1 MCSIL
6 EKVVALEVFKNIFI
20 VKCLKFH
27 IQFGHQPLM
36 EFLKN
41 SDNAKKMKAN
51 HKLTYWRY

>member
-20 VKCLKFH
+20 VKCLKIH

-41 SDNAKKMKAN
+41 NDNAKKMKAN
-51 HKLTYWRY
+51 HKLTY